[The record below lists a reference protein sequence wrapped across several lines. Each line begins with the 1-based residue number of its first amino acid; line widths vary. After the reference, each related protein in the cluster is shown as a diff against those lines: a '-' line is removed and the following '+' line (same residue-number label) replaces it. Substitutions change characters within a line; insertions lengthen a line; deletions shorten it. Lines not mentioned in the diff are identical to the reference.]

1 MAKYS
6 NWLAFGGKPHVVE
19 WGIPEKIMQN
29 AAQPRWPWVN
39 MTPRSKVIAKSNF
52 GGTSPLFQCKTGGGW
67 PKVPTWERK
76 VVQQKQEQ
84 RPKSTPLKWQTNVL
98 VVILVASV
106 PFNTSPVSVLKANPC
121 SGETKV
127 ADHLQDHRHR
137 QSGLP
142 TLTWVF
148 KDVTNEFLLSTSW
161 QAVETILTRRPTNG
175 LRVMGWKEK
184 LSVNSLF
191 A

>member
-1 MAKYS
+1 MFHFRTS
-6 NWLAFGGKPHVVE
+6 DH
-19 WGIPEKIMQN
+19 
-29 AAQPRWPWVN
+29 AAQTQWPWVN
-39 MTPRSKVIAKSNF
+39 MTPQSKFIAKSNF
-52 GGTSPLFQCKTGGGW
+52 VETSHCNFNVKLEVADQKYSNG
-67 PKVPTWERK
+67 KERSYSK
-76 VVQQKQEQ
+76 NKNR
-84 RPKSTPLKWQTNVL
+84 RPKSTPLKCQTNVL

-121 SGETKV
+121 SGGTKV

-175 LRVMGWKEK
+175 LRVMGWKEE

>member
-1 MAKYS
+1 MLLGRVKNPCKVHAKCS
-6 NWLAFGGKPHVVE
+6 SDALTLCQVDP
-19 WGIPEKIMQN
+19 Q
-29 AAQPRWPWVN
+29 
-39 MTPRSKVIAKSNF
+39 SKVTTKSNLMRHPHWNNDAKLK
-52 GGTSPLFQCKTGGGW
+52 GADQKYPHGK
-67 PKVPTWERK
+67 ERAYSK
-76 VVQQKQEQ
+76 NKNW
-84 RPKSTPLKWQTNVL
+84 RPKSTPLKCQTNML

-161 QAVETILTRRPTNG
+161 QAVETILTGRPTNG
-175 LRVMGWKEK
+175 LRVMGWKEE